1 MSLLVPFPV
10 TLENLDCRT
19 DGKITGRSLGIGGN
33 GDVSFENFK
42 DLTVVVVLG
51 STLLGVLSLAVLP
64 PNIGATFCY
73 LFSLIPIAFIGIGS
87 TAPGA
92 IAAVIIASR
101 GGR

>member
-1 MSLLVPFPV
+1 LKTF
-10 TLENLDCRT
+10 DCRT

-73 LFSLIPIAFIGIGS
+73 LFALIPIAFIGIGS
-87 TAPGA
+87 SAPGA